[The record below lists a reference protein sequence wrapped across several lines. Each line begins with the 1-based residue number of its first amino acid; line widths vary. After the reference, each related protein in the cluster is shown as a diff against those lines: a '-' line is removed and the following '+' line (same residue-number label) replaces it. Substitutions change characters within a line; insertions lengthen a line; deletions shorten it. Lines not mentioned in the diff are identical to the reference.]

1 MEDFIKTLE
10 KIWKTLDTEETL
22 TEAVFNKF
30 LEKEI

>member
-10 KIWKTLDTEETL
+10 KIWKTLDPKETL
-22 TEAVFNKF
+22 VEAVFNKF